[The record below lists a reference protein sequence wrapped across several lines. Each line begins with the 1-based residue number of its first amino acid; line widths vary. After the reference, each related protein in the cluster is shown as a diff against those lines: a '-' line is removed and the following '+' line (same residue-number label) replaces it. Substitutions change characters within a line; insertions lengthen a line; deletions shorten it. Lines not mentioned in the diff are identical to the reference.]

1 MKKNCPIAVIVGSGG
16 QDGQL
21 LAEKLHG
28 LGYEVVGLR
37 RDTINIENSTEV
49 AKFISRLH
57 PREVYFLAA
66 HHHSSEEAPG
76 SEGAL
81 FHESFNINASA
92 VANFLDAIAVHSPA
106 SRFFYASSC
115 LVFPPAESGK
125 QTEATVP
132 LPESA
137 YAISKAAGMLVCQYY
152 RNIKG
157 VFASVGILYNHESP
171 LRGMRF
177 VSRKI
182 VSAAVRIARDGYG
195 SLMLGNLESKVD
207 WGYAPDYVDAMR
219 RILQLPSPADYVVA
233 TGEAHTVREF
243 AKTAFGSVGLDYQ
256 QHVSTNPDLLVRQ
269 NHLRIGDA
277 TRLKADTGWSPSISF
292 KEMVQRLVAEEKRIV
307 DEQ

>member
-1 MKKNCPIAVIVGSGG
+1 MNKGRPIAVIVGSGG

-21 LAEKLHG
+21 LTHQLHV

-37 RDTINIENSTEV
+37 RDTINIENSAEV
-49 AKFISRLH
+49 AKFISGLH
-57 PREVYFLAA
+57 PSEVYFLAA
-66 HHHSSEEAPG
+66 HHHSSEEALS

-81 FHESFNINASA
+81 FHESFNINAIA
-92 VANFLDAIAVHSPA
+92 VANFLNAIAAHSPT

-125 QTEATVP
+125 QAEATVP
-132 LPESA
+132 RPESA

-152 RNIKG
+152 RNTKG

-171 LRGMRF
+171 LRGARF

-182 VSAAVRIARDGYG
+182 ASAAVRIARDGYG
-195 SLMLGNLESKVD
+195 SLMLGNLESEVD

-243 AKTAFGSVGLDYQ
+243 AEIAFSAVGLDYQ
-256 QHVSTNPDLLVRQ
+256 QYVSTKPELLARR
-269 NHLRIGDA
+269 NHRRIGDA
-277 TRLKADTGWSPSISF
+277 ARLRVDTGWSPSISF
-292 KEMVQRLVAEEKRIV
+292 GEMVHRLVAEEKRVV
-307 DEQ
+307 DG